1 MHFND
6 HSPPHF
12 HAHYGEK
19 SASIRINDFG
29 IFEGEL
35 PAKIVALVIEWT
47 ILHRDELL
55 DNWERGRSGK
65 GLKKIK
71 PLVNMSPKLIKIEYL
86 HDYTLR
92 LSFADGSTGEYD
104 FAARVG
110 FKGVFTKLRDQSRF
124 RRFRISRIDATLTW
138 SGNIDLDRDV
148 LYADV
153 TGKPIVWN
161 DEVVYQPNKL
171 NINLHSIDYK

>member
-1 MHFND
+1 
-6 HSPPHF
+6 
-12 HAHYGEK
+12 
-19 SASIRINDFG
+19 
-29 IFEGEL
+29 
-35 PAKIVALVIEWT
+35 
-47 ILHRDELL
+47 
-55 DNWERGRSGK
+55 
-65 GLKKIK
+65 
-71 PLVNMSPKLIKIEYL
+71 MSPKLIKIEYL

-104 FAARVG
+104 FAACVG